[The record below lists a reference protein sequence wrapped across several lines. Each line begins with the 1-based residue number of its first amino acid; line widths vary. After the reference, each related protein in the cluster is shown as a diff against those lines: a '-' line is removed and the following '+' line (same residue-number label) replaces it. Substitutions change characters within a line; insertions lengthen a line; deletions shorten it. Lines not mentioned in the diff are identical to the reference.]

1 MSLRDIKSRTMKN
14 FLDENF
20 LLSSKTSQQ
29 LYHEFAKGMPII
41 DYHCHLPPDQ
51 IANDTNFGNLTQIW
65 LYGDHYKWRAMRA
78 NGVDESYCTGNK
90 PDFEKFRKW
99 AETVP
104 YTLRNPL
111 FHWTHLELQRYF
123 DVYQLLNADTAK
135 KIYEE
140 CSAKLQTPEYSVRN
154 LMRKMNVKVVC
165 TTDDPIDSLEH
176 HQKLKDDGF
185 EIKILPAFRPD
196 KAMNVDNAA
205 AFNEYLSKLEV
216 VSNTSITSYNNYLD
230 ALKSR
235 HDFFASMGCSVSDH
249 GLEQICADD
258 YSQKEIENIF
268 NKIHSGKELTTEES
282 SKFKSAMLEVF
293 AIWDCEKGWVQQYHL
308 GALRDNNS
316 RLQKQVGADTGVD
329 SIGDF
334 SQAKSLSKFLD
345 RLNANNQL
353 AKTILYNL
361 NPADNEVIAT
371 MAGNFND
378 GSLPGKIQ
386 FGSAWWFLDQKDGM
400 IKQINALSN
409 MGLLSRFVGMLTDSR
424 SFLSYPRH
432 EYFRRILCELF
443 GTEIENGELP
453 NDIQWTGKIIQD
465 ICYNN
470 ANNFFNW
477 KETVQPAIM
486 HTV

>member
-1 MSLRDIKSRTMKN
+1 MKK

-20 LLSSKTSQQ
+20 LLNTKTSQQ
-29 LYHEFAKGMPII
+29 LYHEFAASMPII

-51 IANDTNFGNLTQIW
+51 IANDINFENLTQIW

-90 PDFEKFRKW
+90 PDFEKFKKW

-111 FHWTHLELQRYF
+111 FHWAHLELQRYF
-123 DVYQLLNADTAK
+123 GVYDLLNANTAK
-135 KIYEE
+135 KIYED

-154 LMRKMNVKVVC
+154 LMRRMNVKVVC
-165 TTDDPIDSLEH
+165 TTDDPTDSLEH
-176 HQKLKDDGF
+176 HQKIKDDGF

-196 KAMNVDNAA
+196 KAMNVDDAKV
-205 AFNEYLSKLEV
+205 FNSYLSKLEE
-216 VSNTSITSYNNYLD
+216 VSNTSITSYTDYLD

-235 HDFFASMGCSVSDH
+235 HNFFATMGCSVSDH
-249 GLEQICADD
+249 GLEQIYAED
-258 YSQKEIENIF
+258 YSQQEIENIF
-268 NKIHSGKELTTEES
+268 NKIRSGKGLTREENL
-282 SKFKSAMLEVF
+282 KFKSAMLEVF
-293 AIWDCEKGWVQQYHL
+293 AVWDWEKGWVQQYHL
-308 GALRDNNS
+308 GALRNNNS
-316 RLQKQVGADTGVD
+316 RLLKQVGDDTGVD

-334 SQAKSLSKFLD
+334 SQAKGLSKFLD
-345 RLNANNQL
+345 RLDVNNQL
-353 AKTILYNL
+353 TKTILYNL
-361 NPADNEVIAT
+361 NPADNELIAT

-378 GSLPGKIQ
+378 GSEPGKIQ

-400 IKQINALSN
+400 TKQINALSN

-432 EYFRRILCELF
+432 EYFRRILCDLF

-465 ICYNN
+465 ISYIN
-470 ANNFFNW
+470 ASNYFNW
-477 KETVQPAIM
+477 KETIQPADM
-486 HTV
+486 QTA

>member
-1 MSLRDIKSRTMKN
+1 MKK

-20 LLSSKTSQQ
+20 LLNTKTSQQ
-29 LYHEFAKGMPII
+29 LYHEFAASMPII

-51 IANDTNFGNLTQIW
+51 IANDINFENLTQIW

-90 PDFEKFRKW
+90 PDFEKFKKW

-111 FHWTHLELQRYF
+111 FHWAHLELQRYF
-123 DVYQLLNADTAK
+123 GVYDLLNANTAK
-135 KIYEE
+135 KIYED

-154 LMRKMNVKVVC
+154 LMRRMNVKVVC
-165 TTDDPIDSLEH
+165 TTDDPTDSLEH
-176 HQKLKDDGF
+176 HQKIKDDGF

-196 KAMNVDNAA
+196 KAMNVDDAKV
-205 AFNEYLSKLEV
+205 FNSYLSKLEE
-216 VSNTSITSYNNYLD
+216 VSNTSITSYTDYLD

-235 HDFFASMGCSVSDH
+235 HNFFATMGCSVSDH
-249 GLEQICADD
+249 GLEQIYAED
-258 YSQKEIENIF
+258 YSQQEIENIF
-268 NKIHSGKELTTEES
+268 NKIRSGKGLTREENL
-282 SKFKSAMLEVF
+282 KFKSAMLEVF
-293 AIWDCEKGWVQQYHL
+293 AVWDWEKGWVQQYHL
-308 GALRDNNS
+308 GALRNNNS
-316 RLQKQVGADTGVD
+316 RLLKQVGDDTGVD

-334 SQAKSLSKFLD
+334 LQAKGLSKFLD
-345 RLNANNQL
+345 RLDVNNQL
-353 AKTILYNL
+353 TKTILYNL
-361 NPADNEVIAT
+361 NPADNELIAT

-378 GSLPGKIQ
+378 GSEPGKIQ

-432 EYFRRILCELF
+432 EYFRRILCDLF

-465 ICYNN
+465 ISYIN
-470 ANNFFNW
+470 ASNYFNW
-477 KETVQPAIM
+477 KETIQPADM
-486 HTV
+486 QTA